1 MLIKK
6 TIFAIIEYII
16 SEDKQLINNSS
27 IQNNVLKHFNKSHIL
42 VKVFVYFSI
51 IIINLYGILFHL
63 KLIYRL
69 NKSKKE
75 KIFSKLKKLKRVK
88 QDVVI
93 ELFHALLVLHNEISE
108 GPLKNKINKQNLS
121 SGNYFDNIVV
131 GSGPGASVTAYK
143 LQRKKLSTLVIEKG
157 DFHEVFKLKH
167 PGNEFIYKWKH
178 GGIAGT
184 IGKAQ
189 IKYAS
194 AECFGGGSEINSGLF
209 HEPDKKFVIRFKKKF
224 NIKNLNV
231 III

>member
-1 MLIKK
+1 MFIKK
-6 TIFAIIEYII
+6 TIFAIVEYII
-16 SEDKQLINNSS
+16 SEDKQLISNSS

-51 IIINLYGILFHL
+51 IIINLYSILFHL

-88 QDVVI
+88 QDVII

-108 GPLKNKINKQNLS
+108 DPLKKKINKQNLS

-157 DFHEVFKLKH
+157 DFLD
-167 PGNEFIYKWKH
+167 IW
-178 GGIAGT
+178 
-184 IGKAQ
+184 
-189 IKYAS
+189 
-194 AECFGGGSEINSGLF
+194 
-209 HEPDKKFVIRFKKKF
+209 
-224 NIKNLNV
+224 
-231 III
+231 